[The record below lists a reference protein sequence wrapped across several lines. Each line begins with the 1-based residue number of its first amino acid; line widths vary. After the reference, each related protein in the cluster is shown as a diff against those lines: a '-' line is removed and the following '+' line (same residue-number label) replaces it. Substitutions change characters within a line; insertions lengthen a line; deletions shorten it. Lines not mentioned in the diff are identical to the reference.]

1 MSQYKRLIDEAM
13 KTASYRLNAG
23 VDKTASA
30 FDQSS
35 IVKEASELANAL
47 EYMSIASANDGTSSG
62 AARAEMIRDF
72 HKQASAQRLGIKLAG
87 DVGEQP
93 TMASGVQAH
102 APEHGKTRLMPKKE
116 VGGNPMV
123 TASPDSTGKTML
135 ESYKQANSGSTLY
148 DILMHQ
154 KEAGDVGEY
163 DASQYMSVTG
173 ANENS
178 NRSILDDAS
187 ILSGVS
193 KQEAKAPVRARL
205 SEAFASTSD
214 TLGDQTVRSLFPHAY
229 QGGGLKKTASD
240 VGKLERA
247 KELLTGSKV
256 RKGFSDALGEDGVD
270 AGKMDRLRM
279 YANVLTG
286 KADNADLTSEA
297 RKSLATQL
305 GTGAALTGTGVG
317 GKAMYDKK
325 KKGQEKSASYYRL
338 RSMLE

>member
-178 NRSILDDAS
+178 NRRILDDAS

-229 QGGGLKKTASD
+229 QGGGLKKTAEADNKDEKKMSNKKKAAIAA
-240 VGKLERA
+240 GA
-247 KELLTGSKV
+247 GALLTAGGFGAY
-256 RKGFSDALGEDGVD
+256 KGKKYLETAADELADSIKDNIKLTPQDLGHATKKASAV
-270 AGKMDRLRM
+270 ANRLR
-279 YANVLTG
+279 
-286 KADNADLTSEA
+286 
-297 RKSLATQL
+297 
-305 GTGAALTGTGVG
+305 
-317 GKAMYDKK
+317 
-325 KKGQEKSASYYRL
+325 RL
-338 RSMLE
+338 ME